1 MLPLLNFFFAAL
13 LWVQVPQWSDDW
25 SHCAVDV
32 LTVLVTGMLQ
42 MLTILSVKV
51 LIGRPLHGI
60 VLKVCKIL
68 QIFMIKSSKE
78 ETFTQLS
85 HYKNETPEEAEYLCN
100 VLEQTSNYA
109 IARGEQVD
117 FSTVSHDR
125 LKQKNKD
132 YLLRLK
138 W

>member
-1 MLPLLNFFFAAL
+1 MKL
-13 LWVQVPQWSDDW
+13 
-25 SHCAVDV
+25 
-32 LTVLVTGMLQ
+32 
-42 MLTILSVKV
+42 
-51 LIGRPLHGI
+51 
-60 VLKVCKIL
+60 
-68 QIFMIKSSKE
+68 
-78 ETFTQLS
+78 
-85 HYKNETPEEAEYLCN
+85 TPEEAEYLCN

-125 LKQKNKD
+125 LKQKIKA